1 MGRTKKDA
9 VMLSLKLDRS
19 IGELLDR
26 YCEETGQNRTT
37 AIERMLANELQ
48 VYFQQPEGKRV
59 PR

>member
-9 VMLSLKLDRS
+9 VMLSVKLDRTIS
-19 IGELLDR
+19 ESLDR

-37 AIERMLANELQ
+37 AIERMLSHELEY
-48 VYFQQPEGKRV
+48 YFAQDEGKRV